1 MKKNIVKSMIQSIVR
16 AIWKVVFK
24 PIVKQLPESK
34 VKKNLIRAGG
44 KIEKR
49 QWWGYKKQLL
59 LELNAQLNA
68 QHTLVINDYLL
79 NELQSLSEIER
90 EMTPNEWFIQTLQNR
105 SATPPTHLQPY
116 TVASAY
122 GVILRYLKKLDFDVV
137 FLAPWLKR
145 GGADLGLLHHI
156 QAQYEKSY
164 RILLITTE
172 DTDSPWLYKLP
183 ENAVFLNLSEFTKG
197 LSEDNRK
204 VLLAR
209 LLLQTQAQTIH
220 NINSRLGWD
229 VFQDYGKQLVIM
241 HKKLFVSVFC
251 EDEIKPNV
259 YWGYA
264 PVYLPNTHH
273 LLSNV
278 FCDTKWYPNDLINRL
293 KLQSSL
299 FKTIYFPFLNHLS
312 DIYHAKPNQ
321 PILWASR
328 LAKQKRPE
336 LLYQIA
342 SGMPNQQF
350 HIYGECEKACEAILE
365 KLQTLPNVKYMGVY
379 NHFSELL
386 TSQHYSAFLYTSKY
400 DGLPNVLIEAIASG
414 LPVISFDVGGI
425 GELIHEDVLLNDG
438 LSLEENLHKIQ
449 NLILSPEVLQTTWQ
463 YSYEILNTRH
473 SWQSFVSSLEQVPD
487 YFPALSQEAFV
498 QLNQNMRILSRPNM

>member
-1 MKKNIVKSMIQSIVR
+1 MKKNIVKSMIQSVVR

-156 QAQYEKSY
+156 QAQYEKGY

-229 VFQDYGKQLVIM
+229 VFQDYGKQLVM
-241 HKKLFVSVFC
+241 MNKKLFASVFA
-251 EDEIKPNV
+251 EEEVKPNV
-259 YWGYA
+259 YYGYA
-264 PVYLPNTHH
+264 PIYLPNTQTV
-273 LLSNV
+273 LSKV
-278 FCDTKWYPNDLINRL
+278 FCDTQYYPNDLL
-293 KLQSSL
+293 KRFKFNHHL
-299 FKTIYFPFLNHLS
+299 FETIYFPFLSNKLN
-312 DIYHAKPNQ
+312 IYSATLNQ

-328 LAKQKRPE
+328 IAKTKLPE
-336 LLYQIA
+336 LLYEIA
-342 SGMPNQQF
+342 QAMPQQSF
-350 HIYGECEKACEAILE
+350 HIYGTCEQECEDILN
-365 KLQTLPNVKYMGVY
+365 KIKSLKNVTYFGAYESFAEIVTNK
-379 NHFSELL
+379 E
-386 TSQHYSAFLYTSKY
+386 YSLFLYTSKS
-400 DGLPNVLIEAIASG
+400 DGMPNVLLEAIGLG
-414 LPVISFDVGGI
+414 LPVISSNVGGI
-425 GELIHEDVLLNDG
+425 GELIHREALIDNNEVLEFVNRINMVLLQPEK
-438 LSLEENLHKIQ
+438 LSDY
-449 NLILSPEVLQTTWQ
+449 WQ

-487 YFPALSQEAFV
+487 YFPVLSQEAFV